1 MEMKELLYYIARQI
15 VDNPDAVVVNEV
27 TRDDTLVLEL
37 SVDPAD
43 MGKVIGRQGKIAKS
57 IRSIIKAA
65 AIRENIRV
73 NVDIVG

>member
-1 MEMKELLYYIARQI
+1 MKELLYYIARSI
-15 VDNPDAVVVNEV
+15 VDHPDAVSVNEV
-27 TRDDTLVLEL
+27 TRDDMLILEL
-37 SVDPAD
+37 SVDPSD

-57 IRSIIKAA
+57 IRSVVKAA

>member
-1 MEMKELLYYIARQI
+1 MKELLYYIARSI
-15 VDNPDAVVVNEV
+15 VDHPDAVSVNEV

-37 SVDPAD
+37 SVDPSD

-57 IRSIIKAA
+57 IRSIVKAA